1 MGNDYSK
8 YDDIIESAYK
18 KFRTKVY
25 YENTLLY
32 LKQKIYDF
40 DNKEMGNTSDV
51 INKVHYILNIYEND
65 KKGFNEKI
73 DREVEILI
81 YPKKIIEERKKK

>member
-32 LKQKIYDF
+32 LKQKLCDF
-40 DNKEMGNTSDV
+40 DNKEKDNTSDV
-51 INKVHYILNIYEND
+51 INMVHKILNIY
-65 KKGFNEKI
+65 
-73 DREVEILI
+73 
-81 YPKKIIEERKKK
+81 